1 MTYNRLPTR
10 PWLALGAIAAALAI
24 PSHVPA
30 AATAPLPV
38 TSFHEVA
45 LQGFGDYQNS
55 WPWSAAWYK
64 GRLYVGTDRNEMCV
78 ASADAVPY
86 PPVDPDLH
94 CPGAPPTLQ
103 SLVPTLGAQIWS
115 VDPSTTSSITQS
127 NWTENYVSP
136 LTVSIPMSNQII
148 MAPRDAGF
156 RGMSVF
162 TEQDGTQSLYASGVS
177 LKGLAGTA
185 ALPPSL
191 LRSSDG
197 VSFQAVPADPGTTMG
212 DINVLTTT
220 AVSPC
225 CMRGQASFR
234 GYFYVNIVSG
244 IGSGSLFASPTPQVG
259 NDSFAQITPQ
269 SMAVYE
275 VEPFNGHLY
284 LGVASS
290 AGYSVWRTDCTAPP
304 PGQRT
309 CPWSAFTQVIPP
321 GAGLAHNVNVSVTSM
336 HVFTDTTGIGHL
348 YIGTASEVTTNPGA
362 AELSRVNTDDSWDLV
377 VGTPRTVNR
386 VRKSPLSGLAAG
398 FGWPFNFHMWRMMDY
413 NGVLYVGTYDASTS
427 FFKGTG
433 QQAQYQQYRGFD
445 LYASVDGAH
454 FQPVTMNGFG
464 DMFSEGVRGLV
475 STPYGLFVG
484 AANHWYGLRIWQGAV
499 SAEAMR
505 LSSSL
510 LEGEPIAAGAI
521 ALAWQRPRQAVLFHV
536 YRSEARQ
543 TPLPWPVGRKGSAE
557 RRSPMVWL
565 PGAYHEIG
573 VTSEASYVDRSLH
586 AGQHASYYVVTQD
599 AQSHLSLPS
608 TIATVPSLAPLA
620 TFHDAATLLT
630 KMVTHH
636 GSTSSQVHMLQGALG
651 KAAEALRSGNLR
663 GSQADLEALGQ
674 SVIADEKTGTA
685 QQSAEALTGVL
696 HSLSIRE
703 TLFMRHG
710 SLPW

>member
-1 MTYNRLPTR
+1 MLPRGRTNVRRLLLMTYNRLPTR

-259 NDSFAQITPQ
+259 NDSFAQIGSGRLLMMGRPAQ
-269 SMAVYE
+269 
-275 VEPFNGHLY
+275 L
-284 LGVASS
+284 LASLTR
-290 AGYSVWRTDCTAPP
+290 ADATHA
-304 PGQRT
+304 
-309 CPWSAFTQVIPP
+309 
-321 GAGLAHNVNVSVTSM
+321 
-336 HVFTDTTGIGHL
+336 
-348 YIGTASEVTTNPGA
+348 GA
-362 AELSRVNTDDSWDLV
+362 A
-377 VGTPRTVNR
+377 G
-386 VRKSPLSGLAAG
+386 
-398 FGWPFNFHMWRMMDY
+398 
-413 NGVLYVGTYDASTS
+413 
-427 FFKGTG
+427 
-433 QQAQYQQYRGFD
+433 
-445 LYASVDGAH
+445 
-454 FQPVTMNGFG
+454 
-464 DMFSEGVRGLV
+464 
-475 STPYGLFVG
+475 
-484 AANHWYGLRIWQGAV
+484 
-499 SAEAMR
+499 
-505 LSSSL
+505 
-510 LEGEPIAAGAI
+510 
-521 ALAWQRPRQAVLFHV
+521 
-536 YRSEARQ
+536 
-543 TPLPWPVGRKGSAE
+543 
-557 RRSPMVWL
+557 
-565 PGAYHEIG
+565 
-573 VTSEASYVDRSLH
+573 
-586 AGQHASYYVVTQD
+586 
-599 AQSHLSLPS
+599 
-608 TIATVPSLAPLA
+608 
-620 TFHDAATLLT
+620 
-630 KMVTHH
+630 
-636 GSTSSQVHMLQGALG
+636 
-651 KAAEALRSGNLR
+651 
-663 GSQADLEALGQ
+663 
-674 SVIADEKTGTA
+674 
-685 QQSAEALTGVL
+685 
-696 HSLSIRE
+696 
-703 TLFMRHG
+703 
-710 SLPW
+710 